1 MAVVNLYNGIYKIL
15 ANDDALLNLLGIT
28 DKTDNLKK
36 AKRIQKRSQPQVIIA
51 ELPLIT
57 FYSPAGK
64 RGIKNSEV
72 YNATFMFDIYTK
84 DNVDLALNISQRII
98 ELFEKKLNPMLG
110 VETFESSFVEGYE
123 SRSNLQNTYCF
134 TLVFDMFIAFDDE

>member
-1 MAVVNLYNGIYKIL
+1 MSIVNLYNGIYRIL
-15 ANDDALLNLLGIT
+15 ANDDVILNLLGIT
-28 DKTDNLKK
+28 DKSDNLKK
-36 AKRIQKRSQPQVIIA
+36 AKRIQKRSQPQIIIE
-51 ELPLIT
+51 ELPIIT

-64 RGIKNSEV
+64 RGVKNTEV

-84 DNVDLALNISQRII
+84 DNVDLALNIAQRII
-98 ELFEKKLNPMLG
+98 ELFEKKLNPMMG

-134 TLVFDMFIAFDDE
+134 TLVFDMFIGLSE